1 MSSTGREIH
10 VAAYTRGGP
19 EFRVAEVS
27 VRPPGP
33 GEVLVRNTW
42 TSVDPGLRVRLRAH
56 APEGYFDGF
65 EVNAAM
71 DGILTVG
78 EVMESRADG
87 FAAGDHV
94 WHAAGWRD
102 YATIRAGAPALGGLG
117 TLRKIDAQA
126 APPQAYLGPLGGI
139 GLTAY
144 VGLLEVAGLRD
155 GDVVWVSAAAG
166 AVGSIVAQIAKLR
179 GHTVIGSAGSA
190 AKVAHL
196 LDDLRLDAA
205 FNHRDGPVADL
216 LRAAAPDGID
226 VYFDN
231 VGGDHLEAAIGA
243 LRRGGRAAL
252 CGAVSEYDADEPRPG
267 PANLFRAVT
276 HELTLRGFR
285 GSAPRRPPRRRPTR
299 PGTAGSRRAELK
311 LHGDRHRRPRTR
323 AGGARADARRPD
335 DREDARPDRLSGS
348 SDGGHQPAVRA
359 ERRSDVVARVVRDQE
374 GDGRGDLLRLREA
387 PRGRVRGDH
396 AAGGVERIA
405 QLAGVD
411 VSRGHRVDAYALH
424 DQLFGG
430 GLREAED
437 AGLRRRVVRMAGA
450 ALQPADR
457 GHVHDHA
464 APAGGHQARGGAGAE
479 EGAVEV
485 DGEQLAPLVVA
496 EAHEGVERGRDL
508 AFERFEALLLEQR
521 RHALEVRAARRL
533 PRC

>member
-1 MSSTGREIH
+1 MSLTGREIH

-27 VRPPGP
+27 VRPPGR

-42 TSVDPGLRVRLRAH
+42 TSVDPGLRVRLREH

-65 EVNAAM
+65 QVDAPM

-78 EVMESRADG
+78 EVVESRADA
-87 FAAGDHV
+87 FAPGDHV

-117 TLRKIDAQA
+117 TLRRIDADA
-126 APPQAYLGPLGGI
+126 APAQAYLGPLGGI

-144 VGLLEVAGLRD
+144 VGLLEVAGLQD

-216 LRAAAPDGID
+216 LRAAAPEGID

-252 CGAVSEYDADEPRPG
+252 CGAVSAYDADEPRPG

-285 GSAPRRPPRRRPTR
+285 GSAHVHRLPEVQRDM
-299 PGTAGSRRAELK
+299 AGWIA
-311 LHGDRHRRPRTR
+311 
-323 AGGARADARRPD
+323 
-335 DREDARPDRLSGS
+335 
-348 SDGGHQPAVRA
+348 
-359 ERRSDVVARVVRDQE
+359 
-374 GDGRGDLLRLREA
+374 DGRLRYTETVVDGLERAPEA
-387 PRGRVRGDH
+387 LALMLAGRTTGKTLV
-396 AAGGVERIA
+396 RIA
-405 QLAGVD
+405 
-411 VSRGHRVDAYALH
+411 
-424 DQLFGG
+424 
-430 GLREAED
+430 
-437 AGLRRRVVRMAGA
+437 
-450 ALQPADR
+450 
-457 GHVHDHA
+457 
-464 APAGGHQARGGAGAE
+464 
-479 EGAVEV
+479 
-485 DGEQLAPLVVA
+485 
-496 EAHEGVERGRDL
+496 
-508 AFERFEALLLEQR
+508 
-521 RHALEVRAARRL
+521 
-533 PRC
+533 